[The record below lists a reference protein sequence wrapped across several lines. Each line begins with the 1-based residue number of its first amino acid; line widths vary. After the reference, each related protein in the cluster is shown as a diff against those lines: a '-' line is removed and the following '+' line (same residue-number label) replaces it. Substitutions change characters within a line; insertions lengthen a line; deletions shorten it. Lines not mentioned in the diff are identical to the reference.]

1 MKAEEYIA
9 EVMPDGHLSLPE
21 SIAKILRLA
30 PRNKV
35 RVIIER
41 VDEAREAMLSHEAKT
56 KALAI
61 REYITDMGPEDLSE
75 RFRERY
81 K

>member
-1 MKAEEYIA
+1 MKTEEYIG

-21 SIAKILRLA
+21 KVAKLLGLM
-30 PRNKV
+30 PRKRV

-41 VDEAREAMLSHEAKT
+41 VDEPGEAMLSQEAKQ

-75 RFRERY
+75 NFREKY

>member
-1 MKAEEYIA
+1 MKTEEYIG

-21 SIAKILRLA
+21 NVAKLLGLM
-30 PRNKV
+30 PRKKV

-41 VDEAREAMLSHEAKT
+41 VDEPGEGRLSQEAKR
-56 KALAI
+56 KALGI
-61 REYITDMGPEDLSE
+61 REYVSDMGPEDLSE
-75 RFRERY
+75 RFREKY